1 VAALLAIVLAL
12 ALQTSPES
20 FWEGLAARRLEDQL
34 ALEERPEVDLRS
46 EGTFSSLSGSFSGGT
61 VLLRNP
67 RLEGLSPRTV
77 AIDLEP
83 FDVDVL
89 RSVASGAI
97 RAEGPV
103 PGTLEIELAEGEVRR
118 LAREGA
124 QDFALTDL
132 QLDRGRAVVGS
143 EVALFGSVLPVS
155 VEGGAEVRN
164 GALNFEPSQVT
175 AAGVPLPE
183 DLNAVVLE
191 NASFE
196 YPLELPLEGGRITG
210 GKVLRD
216 RLLLTGEV
224 EDLLSAELAGA

>member
-1 VAALLAIVLAL
+1 VAALLAIALVL

-20 FWEGLAARRLEDQL
+20 FWESLAARSLQDQL
-34 ALEERPEVDLRS
+34 ALEERPEVDLQS
-46 EGTFSSLSGSFSGGT
+46 EGMFSSLSGSFSGGT
-61 VLLRNP
+61 VELRNP
-67 RLEGLSPRTV
+67 QLEGLSPETV
-77 AIDLEP
+77 TADLDP

-89 RSVASGAI
+89 RSVASGVI

-103 PGTLEIELAEGEVRR
+103 PGTVEVELSEGEVRR

-124 QDFALTDL
+124 QDFTLTDL
-132 QLDRGRAVVGS
+132 QLEEGRAVVGS

-164 GALNFEPSQVT
+164 GALSFEPSQVT

-196 YPLELPLEGGRITG
+196 YPLELPIEGGSITG

-224 EDLLSAELAGA
+224 DDLLSAELAGA